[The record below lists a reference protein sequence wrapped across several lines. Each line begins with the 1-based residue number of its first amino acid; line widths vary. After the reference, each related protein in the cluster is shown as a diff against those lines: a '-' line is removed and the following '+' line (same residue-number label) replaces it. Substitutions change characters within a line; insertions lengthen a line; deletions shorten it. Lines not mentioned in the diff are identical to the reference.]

1 MIILDVF
8 KYSLLACCL
17 WCIYRGGRPERL
29 GAAMLIGD
37 FAARSVMKTFGHTID
52 FTSVDNAYLVLTVV
66 FFLLSLAIALKSNR
80 LWPLFFSA
88 FFLVQLTGHL
98 AVIILSSGGKLGI
111 LGYDPG
117 PHHRADRGSGDR
129 HAGVSCTCKSRNS
142 CTGLAIIQ
150 NEDQNVIRPP
160 VVASQAG
167 K

>member
-98 AVIILSSGGKLGI
+98 AVIILSSGVNWAYWGMTQVPI
-111 LGYDPG
+111 I
-117 PHHRADRGSGDR
+117 
-129 HAGVSCTCKSRNS
+129 VQTVV
-142 CTGLAIIQ
+142 LAIGT
-150 NEDQNVIRPP
+150 
-160 VVASQAG
+160 QAYLARAKAG
-167 K
+167 IHARDWL